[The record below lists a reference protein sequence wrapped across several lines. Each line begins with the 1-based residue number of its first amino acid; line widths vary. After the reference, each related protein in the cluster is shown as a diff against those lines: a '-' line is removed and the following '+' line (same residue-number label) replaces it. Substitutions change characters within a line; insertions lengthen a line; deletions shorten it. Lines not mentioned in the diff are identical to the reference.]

1 MSINQKQILEF
12 ETAVAHE
19 GAKVIEKAKNI
30 VRKKLVVFIGVQ
42 STEYTQM
49 AEDFVANAQLS
60 LLQGIRKKQT
70 EKFTTVDACQ
80 ARQAKLWD
88 QFKTEKN
95 HLERYIIGVVS
106 KECDTR
112 CIRWSHDINT
122 NKIDK
127 GEREEQFP
135 IEEDRTKEN
144 GKRFAV
150 RARHSRVNFDT
161 QTDEDWMAVNSEV
174 LRSDIEDYE
183 PEAIKKLNDYL
194 SQKKLTRDEYTLIMQ
209 RLDGNRFK
217 YLAELYNEKQDTVRV
232 RYKRALEKLGLSPSD
247 LKIKK

>member
-1 MSINQKQILEF
+1 MW
-12 ETAVAHE
+12 
-19 GAKVIEKAKNI
+19 KAKN
-30 VRKKLVVFIGVQ
+30 LVFIRNE
-42 STEYTQM
+42 STEHTQM

-70 EKFTTVDACQ
+70 DKFTNVDACQ
-80 ARQAKLWD
+80 ARQARLWD
-88 QFKTEKN
+88 GFKTESGF
-95 HLERYIIGVVS
+95 LERYIIGTV
-106 KECDTR
+106 KNECTTR
-112 CIRWSHDINT
+112 CIRWSHDVKINE
-122 NKIDK
+122 IDK
-127 GEREEQFP
+127 NELEERLP

-144 GKRFAV
+144 GKKFAV

-183 PEAIKKLNDYL
+183 PETIKKLNDYL

-247 LKIKK
+247 LKIKKHRED